1 MYVEVRQG
9 LQAFYVYS
17 HAVMKCGE
25 RWLAYSTT
33 AATVVS
39 VIRINGHGDS
49 NIYFVAKDTITFNA
63 INCDMHLY
71 TKTDC
76 IAREYLNNLLSSYI
90 VRMRGAHGM
99 SPPRIDYFYPFVDNF
114 LNTRNF
120 SGGGGERKRER
131 GDGELRSTGGKCKM
145 FRRGR

>member
-1 MYVEVRQG
+1 MSVEVRQG

-49 NIYFVAKDTITFNA
+49 NIYFVAKDTIKFNA

-71 TKTDC
+71 TKPDC
-76 IAREYLNNLLSSYI
+76 IAREYLNNLISSYI
-90 VRMRGAHGM
+90 VRIRGAGAHGM
-99 SPPRIDYFYPFVDNF
+99 SPPRINYFYPFVDNF

-120 SGGGGERKRER
+120 SVGGGGGGGE
-131 GDGELRSTGGKCKM
+131 LQSTGGKCKM

>member
-1 MYVEVRQG
+1 MYVEMRQG

-17 HAVMKCGE
+17 HAAMKCGE
-25 RWLAYSTT
+25 RWPAYSTT

-49 NIYFVAKDTITFNA
+49 NICFVATDTITFNA
-63 INCDMHLY
+63 INCDIQIHLY

-76 IAREYLNNLLSSYI
+76 IAREYLNNYFRAILY
-90 VRMRGAHGM
+90 VCGGGPYGM
-99 SPPRIDYFYPFVDNF
+99 SPSRINCFYPFVNTS

-120 SGGGGERKRER
+120 RRRKKTKT
-131 GDGELRSTGGKCKM
+131 L
-145 FRRGR
+145 